1 MGISQAYVMPK
12 VALVTDDGLISISY
26 RSVAGATGIDRGTSL
41 SWARVWVDVTY
52 EREIRS
58 QSQRCERIDLNSG
71 GS

>member
-41 SWARVWVDVTY
+41 SWARVWVDVT
-52 EREIRS
+52 
-58 QSQRCERIDLNSG
+58 
-71 GS
+71 